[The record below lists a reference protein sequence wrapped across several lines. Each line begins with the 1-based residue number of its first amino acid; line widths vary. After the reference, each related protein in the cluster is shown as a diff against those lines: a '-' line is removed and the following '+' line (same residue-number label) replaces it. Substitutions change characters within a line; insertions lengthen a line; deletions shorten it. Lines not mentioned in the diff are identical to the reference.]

1 MLMIQQNINRCKT
14 ALKVIPGELSHF
26 QNMGP

>member
-1 MLMIQQNINRCKT
+1 MLMIQQNTHQGKT

-26 QNMGP
+26 LNMDP